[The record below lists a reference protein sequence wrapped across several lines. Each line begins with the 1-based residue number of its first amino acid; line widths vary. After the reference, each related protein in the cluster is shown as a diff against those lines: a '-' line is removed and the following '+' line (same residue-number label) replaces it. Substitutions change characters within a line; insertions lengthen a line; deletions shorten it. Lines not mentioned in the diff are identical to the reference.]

1 MTLIEVVVAAAVV
14 MAIVVAATGV
24 SLTARTAAAEG
35 QGRAAADASVASEVE
50 TLRAL
55 PFDDPAV
62 AAAAPG
68 ADLLTAVFPHA
79 DPARDTAAAFFALDA
94 RDGCAAGTFFT
105 VRATPSGP
113 LTIAATF
120 LVAGAGGFR
129 PLDPARLTGYDPA
142 HGVCPPAAALLL
154 RLSVPWRAGARGGT
168 VRRTVVAAARLDGL
182 CPVATPSPS

>member
-105 VRATPSGP
+105 VRAMPWGT

-120 LVAGAGGFR
+120 VVAGAGGF
-129 PLDPARLTGYDPA
+129 DPVDSSRLAGYDSA
-142 HGVCPPAAALLL
+142 HGACPPAAALSL
-154 RLSVPWRAGARGGT
+154 RVSAPWRAGGRQGT
-168 VRRTVVAAARLDGL
+168 VLRTVVVAARLAGL
-182 CPVATPSPS
+182 CPVTDPSGS